1 VNKNSQNGHASAS
14 GKVNG
19 LPPVWMSLPCP
30 NLMKVI
36 IAAAD
41 EKMAPVAI
49 EGWFEPEFQ
58 PAVPPVREVRAR
70 GGSEVIPSPP
80 PAAAGDAPGPPVPLP
95 DVFRDLVQA
104 RSRSPWAA
112 RRWIIPAVV
121 VLAILFLLLGAK
133 MVRSRRLNPANAG
146 IERALSGEY
155 GSSKQDRVGQQA
167 LP

>member
-1 VNKNSQNGHASAS
+1 MNKNSQNGHASAS

-30 NLMKVI
+30 NLMKVTV
-36 IAAAD
+36 AAAD

-58 PAVPPVREVRAR
+58 PAVPQVREVRAR
-70 GGSEVIPSPP
+70 DGSEVIASPPSP
-80 PAAAGDAPGPPVPLP
+80 AAGDAPAPTVPLP

-104 RSRSPWAA
+104 RPRSPWLA
-112 RRWIIPAVV
+112 RRWVIPAAV

-133 MVRSRRLNPANAG
+133 MVRTRRLNPANAG
-146 IERALSGEY
+146 IERAVSSEY